1 MSVLTLLAR
10 GIYWTLGAAQTV
22 GELVT
27 SGRRLVKQ
35 ARQGAL
41 SLDETD
47 PMPLTQRDV
56 QHQQS
61 QIRAATRPSPV
72 PRR

>member
-1 MSVLTLLAR
+1 MSVLSLVAR
-10 GIYWTLGAAQTV
+10 GIYWTLGAAQTAV
-22 GELVT
+22 ELVG

-56 QHQQS
+56 SHQQS
-61 QIRAATRPSPV
+61 QIRAATSPV